1 MKPTTI
7 IRRLPNKPEINSGL
21 FCIGNDMSK
30 IKNLTAAGALIL
42 SIALAGCNNNSDP
55 VPDPMEPQAAEKI
68 EMAAPIEG

>member
-1 MKPTTI
+1 
-7 IRRLPNKPEINSGL
+7 
-21 FCIGNDMSK
+21 MSK